1 MGCDSINPAQKR
13 YLWRIFGTL
22 VVYAVF
28 LFLALWEFI
37 HHHPTGVLAY
47 ALAILPAISVV
58 GILVIFG
65 LYLAEEKDE
74 LLRSISVQSILW
86 SLGATMA
93 VTTVWG
99 FLEDFVHVPHV
110 QLVLVFPIFC
120 FFAAITTPLVI
131 FRYR

>member
-22 VVYAVF
+22 VVYALF
-28 LFLALWEFI
+28 LILALWEFI

-47 ALAILPAISVV
+47 ALAILPAIPVV
-58 GILVIFG
+58 GIIVVYG

-120 FFAAITTPLVI
+120 FFAGITTPLVI
-131 FRYR
+131 LKYR